1 LHIFFI
7 SATIETV
14 ENFEMSDHDEK
25 QKGKLRIGERKKVGS
40 YAEEVKMKTLA
51 QRSKKTRLLRQLKK
65 NVEQLQI
72 LTFEPVEAI
81 FVLKELKTKNFKY
94 FGYGDLVTRFQN
106 GNPLSSG
113 KPNKSR
119 ISKVFDT
126 TQVDPPE
133 RWKCTFSFVTGAG
146 SSSLKKG
153 QRNTLDK
160 VQVDNT
166 DVQTIR

>member
-1 LHIFFI
+1 
-7 SATIETV
+7 
-14 ENFEMSDHDEK
+14 MSDHDVKRE
-25 QKGKLRIGERKKVGS
+25 GKLQPFERKKVSS
-40 YAEEVKMKTLA
+40 YEEEVKMKTLA
-51 QRSKKTRLLRQLKK
+51 QRSKKTRLLKQLKK
-65 NVEQLQI
+65 KVEQLQT

-81 FVLKELKTKNFKY
+81 FVLKERKTKNFKY

-126 TQVDPPE
+126 RQVDLPTPG
-133 RWKCTFSFVTGAG
+133 KYAFSFVTGAG
-146 SSSLKKG
+146 SSSRKKG